1 MATNIDDLSVY
12 AAGGQSIP
20 IRSGSLRYTQYVGK
34 KTASAVINGG
44 VRGNVS
50 SRTKDDDIQTVMFN
64 IPRTYNGVDVVDYV
78 RNLFDVDGGVDVT
91 IRNNQGVRLD
101 YVNMVISDSGET
113 EDNGEP
119 FIEMT
124 LSGTHVV

>member
-1 MATNIDDLSVY
+1 MIDDLSVF
-12 AAGGQSIP
+12 ADGGQSIP
-20 IRSGSLRYTQYVGK
+20 IKAGSLRYTQYVGK
-34 KTASAVINGG
+34 KTSTPVVNGG
-44 VRGNVS
+44 VRGSVS
-50 SRTKDDDIQTVMFN
+50 SRTKDDDIQTIMFN
-64 IPRTYNGVDVVDYV
+64 APRTYNGVDVVEYI
-78 RNLFDVDGGVDVT
+78 RTLFDVDGGVDVT

-119 FIEMT
+119 FIEFT